1 MSAPCD
7 SFRDDYLAVDPSE
20 RPGAHRSSCEPC
32 ERWARR
38 VEARERALSGLER
51 RRAPAELEG
60 AVVAALE
67 AGFRQDRVVDAVLGL
82 GRVSSPRALDHALS
96 GELTARE
103 SYSDRAGEL
112 PGSLPAARRLRAPAE
127 LADLVSEEL
136 GDPAGHRARRFV
148 GSLQR
153 LTAPAELAERLAAQ
167 DWTRARRPALRPLGA
182 LGLGALAVAILALG
196 FALRDEAPRQPRYDF
211 VVEVVDDPAQFAGL
225 GAGML
230 DGVSGGFL
238 SAGRR

>member
-20 RPGAHRSSCEPC
+20 RSGAHRSSCEPC

-38 VEARERALSGLER
+38 VEARERALNALER
-51 RRAPAELEG
+51 RTAPTELDG

-67 AGFRQDRVVDAVLGL
+67 AGFRQERVVDAVLGL

-96 GELTARE
+96 GELIARE
-103 SYSDRAGEL
+103 SDL
-112 PGSLPAARRLRAPAE
+112 PSSLPAARRLSAPAE
-127 LADLVSEEL
+127 LAGLVSQEL
-136 GDPAGHRARRFV
+136 GDLAGHRARRFV

-153 LTAPAELAERLAAQ
+153 LTAPAELAERLAEQ
-167 DWTRARRPALRPLGA
+167 EWTRARRPALRPLGV
-182 LGLGALAVAILALG
+182 LGLGALAVAVLALG

-225 GAGML
+225 GAGLL